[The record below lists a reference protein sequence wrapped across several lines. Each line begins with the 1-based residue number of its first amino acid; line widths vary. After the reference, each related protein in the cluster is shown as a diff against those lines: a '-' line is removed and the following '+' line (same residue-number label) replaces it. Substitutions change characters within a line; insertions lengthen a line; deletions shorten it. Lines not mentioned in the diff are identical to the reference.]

1 MQDVIRQVEYLIWT
15 RKVVTAANRRWRS
28 LHEGR
33 SRVLMCRVGLHRH
46 LIRWMNETRRVERP
60 PASPMEHIVRV
71 FFDDPEAVK
80 DAARDYYRIL
90 KRNRDE
96 VDG

>member
-1 MQDVIRQVEYLIWT
+1 MQDVLRQVEYLIWT
-15 RKVVTAANRRWRS
+15 QKVVTAANRRWRS

-33 SRVLMCRVGLHRH
+33 SRVFMCRVGLHRH
-46 LIRWMNETRRVERP
+46 LIRWATMTGRIESSGRP
-60 PASPMEHIVRV
+60 AMEEMVRLY
-71 FFDDPEAVK
+71 FDDPEAVK
-80 DAARDYYRIL
+80 EAARDYYRVL